1 MSNVCECCG
10 KEFDPV
16 DKCHPNQRYC
26 SKECRAKSYVKPKS
40 TRQLHTDDFH
50 ERRREYA
57 RRYAAEHVEKRDEYY
72 AKKFIRPA
80 STGVDPLN
88 VPLRRLNGEN
98 LCMWCGY
105 EFVPSHANQRF
116 CCDEHTTLFYNRL
129 FNKGDLF

>member
-1 MSNVCECCG
+1 MSNVCDYCG
-10 KEFDPV
+10 KEFEPV
-16 DKCHPNQRYC
+16 DAHHPYQRYC
-26 SKECRAKSYVKPKS
+26 SKACREQARPKS
-40 TRQLHTDDFH
+40 TRKLKTN

-57 RRYAAEHVEKRDEYY
+57 RRYAAEHVEKQDEYY

-80 STGVDPLN
+80 STDVDPLN
-88 VPLRRLNGEN
+88 IPLRRLNGEN

-105 EFVPSHANQRF
+105 EFEPERVNQRF